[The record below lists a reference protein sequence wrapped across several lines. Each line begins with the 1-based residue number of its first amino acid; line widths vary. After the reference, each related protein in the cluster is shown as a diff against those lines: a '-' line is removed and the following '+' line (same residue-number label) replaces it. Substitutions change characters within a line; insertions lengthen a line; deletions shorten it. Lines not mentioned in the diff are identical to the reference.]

1 MSINNSS
8 SKEELRKRILSK
20 EIFEPML
27 NKTFNDTDINKN
39 GYIEIFELA
48 NFLKSIYK
56 AIGLPSPSDIEIEK
70 ELKRLDR
77 NGDNKISKE
86 EFRILV
92 QDLCLYFID
101 KSF

>member
-8 SKEELRKRILSK
+8 SKEELKRRILSK

-27 NKTFNDTDINKN
+27 NKTFKDTDINKN
-39 GYIEIFELA
+39 CYIEKFELA

-56 AIGLPSPSDIEIEK
+56 VVGLPSPSDTEIEK
-70 ELKRLDR
+70 ELKKLDK
-77 NGDNKISKE
+77 NGDNKLSKE

-92 QDLCLYFID
+92 QDLCIYFID